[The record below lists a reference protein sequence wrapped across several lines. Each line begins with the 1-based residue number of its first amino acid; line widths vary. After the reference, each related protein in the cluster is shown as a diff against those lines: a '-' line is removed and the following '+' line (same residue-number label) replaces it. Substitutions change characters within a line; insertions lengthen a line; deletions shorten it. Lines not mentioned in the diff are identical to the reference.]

1 MVSKGSPKFRGSPK
15 LRRFVAAASATRKKP
30 SPKSCGA
37 KKTLGSPRAL
47 QNQRASWNPALEKSL
62 VDILLEYKDT
72 GFRGD
77 NGCWNSKGWNRMV
90 QEFHHRNRYV
100 SFTKAKIQDKGGQLK
115 RDYKML
121 KEARKQSGS
130 HWNEKSKLVEGSP
143 SMWDK
148 LVVFRNNKATF
159 PLFDDLGE
167 LYDGH
172 LAEGNHNFV
181 SLESPRTEDL
191 FQPIHDLEYEDNGQG
206 FNDIMAHDVE
216 DEVTEVHRLEENESE
231 AGSERNGQQR
241 QDEEKEP
248 TTNERRGQR
257 RGVAAAL
264 SKEEREEKRPR
275 KGANVEGMMERYLQ
289 MRTKQA
295 EDEAAQLAKEK
306 EVAQGNQLEEVLLF
320 TGDLSADPTI

>member
-1 MVSKGSPKFRGSPK
+1 MVSKSSPKFRGSPK

-37 KKTLGSPRAL
+37 KKTVGSPKAL
-47 QNQRASWNPALEKSL
+47 QNQRASWNPTLEKSL

-72 GFRGD
+72 SFRGD
-77 NGCWNSKGWNRMV
+77 NGCWNSEGWNRMV
-90 QEFHHRNRYV
+90 QEFHHRNR
-100 SFTKAKIQDKGGQLK
+100 Q
-115 RDYKML
+115 M
-121 KEARKQSGS
+121 
-130 HWNEKSKLVEGSP
+130 VEGSP

-148 LVVFRNNKATF
+148 LLVSHPKIKKFRNNKATF

-181 SLESPRTEDL
+181 SLKSPRTEDL
-191 FQPIHDLEYEDNGQG
+191 LQPIHDLEDEDSGQG

-248 TTNERRGQR
+248 TTNERRGQ
-257 RGVAAAL
+257 
-264 SKEEREEKRPR
+264 
-275 KGANVEGMMERYLQ
+275 
-289 MRTKQA
+289 
-295 EDEAAQLAKEK
+295 
-306 EVAQGNQLEEVLLF
+306 
-320 TGDLSADPTI
+320 